1 MGKMKSKMIG
11 AGVLIIGTVLA
22 ILYYMP
28 ISALTVRLP
37 YEDHRLIEAA
47 RVSPGDT
54 LNLSYRHSVE
64 RTQVV
69 GRFAIGKDQTLLA
82 TETRMTSVGTGL
94 PNCEKDRTH
103 RDGKWIVVDEGY
115 QKLPDLRFYY
125 TTINQTQLTVAGQPL
140 DFDAVRS
147 GNLLL
152 IAVET
157 PRLIQWGR
165 WLVDGRSWPRQ

>member
-1 MGKMKSKMIG
+1 MIS
-11 AGVLIIGTVLA
+11 AGVLIIGSVLA
-22 ILYYMP
+22 ALIFMP

-37 YEDHRLIEAA
+37 HEDHRLIEAA
-47 RVSPGDT
+47 RVSSGDT

-64 RTQVV
+64 RTHVV
-69 GRFAIGKDQTLLA
+69 GRFTIGQDQTLLA
-82 TETRMTSVGTGL
+82 AETRMTSVGTGL

-103 RDGKWIVVDEGY
+103 REGEWLVVDEGH
-115 QKLPDLRFYY
+115 QKLPGLRFYY
-125 TTINQTQLTVAGQPL
+125 TTINQTQLMVAGQPL
-140 DFDAVRS
+140 EFDDVRS

-165 WLVDGRSWPRQ
+165 WLVEGRPWPRR

>member
-1 MGKMKSKMIG
+1 MGKMKSTMIAAG
-11 AGVLIIGTVLA
+11 ALIIGSVLTVL
-22 ILYYMP
+22 ILMP

-37 YEDHRLIEAA
+37 KEDHRLIEATL
-47 RVSPGDT
+47 VSPGDT

-64 RTQVV
+64 RTQVI
-69 GRFAIGKDQTLLA
+69 GRFTIGRDQTLLA

-94 PNCEKDRTH
+94 PNCEEDRTH
-103 RDGKWIVVDEGY
+103 REGEWIVVDEGH

-125 TTINQTQLTVAGQPL
+125 TAINQTQLTVAGQSL

-165 WLVDGRSWPRQ
+165 WLVDGRSWPR

>member
-1 MGKMKSKMIG
+1 M
-11 AGVLIIGTVLA
+11 LIIGSVLA
-22 ILYYMP
+22 ALIFIP

-37 YEDHRLIEAA
+37 HEDHRLIEAT

-69 GRFAIGKDQTLLA
+69 GRFTIGQDQTLLA

-94 PNCEKDRTH
+94 PNCEEDRTH
-103 RDGKWIVVDEGY
+103 REGEWIVVDEGH
-115 QKLPDLRFYY
+115 QKLPHLRFYY
-125 TTINQTQLTVAGQPL
+125 TAINQTQLTVAGQPL

-165 WLVDGRSWPRQ
+165 WLVDDRPWSHR